1 MCIYIYVYIY
11 IYIFIYIYIYI
22 YTSVN
27 PCISMH
33 GVMWSRVQCHRA
45 QVQPSTGSS
54 RSILERLI
62 ERPVRR
68 TPRGTDAST
77 PVGASRRPGCTVA
90 SSQAPGAD
98 GAHSGLEPRT
108 RGGHFERIVT
118 SKAPCGSHFERSV
131 PSRGPL
137 GSHFERTGAS
147 KGPLGSLFE
156 PIVPSKGCLGSRLER
171 PSGLEEALGQPL

>member
-1 MCIYIYVYIY
+1 MASLYMYIY
-11 IYIFIYIYIYI
+11 IYTYTYIYI

-33 GVMWSRVQCHRA
+33 GVMWSGVQCHRA

-62 ERPVRR
+62 ERSMTQEAGILERLIERPVLR

-108 RGGHFERIVT
+108 RGGHFECIVT

-131 PSRGPL
+131 PSRGPWAAI
-137 GSHFERTGAS
+137 SSAQWPQRH
-147 KGPLGSLFE
+147 P
-156 PIVPSKGCLGSRLER
+156 
-171 PSGLEEALGQPL
+171 EAAISNTQWL